1 MQSYYIKPKAFY
13 DSFGDV
19 QPSQP
24 YSYTYGDRP
33 TFEFAFL
40 PNEIAEGDT
49 LVFAIDNDMVF
60 YDSTPENIL
69 HSSSCMVVVRHDVT
83 AEEATAGKVQM
94 RIETRTFKF
103 RDVTNGKVRP
113 VEVVSGLYLRR
124 GSDDDINYV
133 LMARGRAFANGIIA
147 DYDALPEP
155 ITTDEYYTKGD
166 IDDKLDLKA
175 DKASVYTKG
184 ETDGLLDT
192 KANVATTLS
201 GYGIQ
206 DAYTKTETDGLLDA
220 KADKASVYTKNETDG
235 LLDGKAN
242 VATTISGYGIQDA
255 YTKTETNALLD
266 AKADKATTLDGY
278 GITDAYT
285 KTEVD
290 AKVSS
295 VYRYRGTVSTY
306 ADLPSSGQEVGD
318 VYNVET
324 ADSNHGI
331 KAGDNVAWNGTEW
344 DVLAG
349 EIDLTAY
356 ATKDELSTVATTGD
370 YNDLTNRP
378 DLTTKL
384 DAPAVA
390 GTVGQVLTKTA
401 DGQEWA
407 DAQGGGVDADTMQA
421 IEDLSNMLDGHTG
434 ISTDT
439 TNYLRLVATKNNHV
453 ISIGATGFTGNVSL
467 EYSID
472 KTHWFQFNP
481 VTTVKSVALNVGQC
495 MYLRGNNN
503 SQVLATNGDSAF
515 FGDYILDG
523 DMKSLWSK
531 TLEPEYTLTRCSYWF
546 KSCGI
551 VGFGN
556 NFAFPD
562 LSHVTTMND
571 MFQMAQLLTTLPA
584 NFSIPNGVTNCNNMF
599 YQCKNLAIPVGFTIP
614 NGVTSVQFML
624 GFCFVEEIPALPSSV
639 VDASWYASYGKGSS
653 SPSRLAA
660 GFKFP
665 EGCTKCTYALH
676 DRCISSLPDGFT
688 IPSTITDD
696 GQAFKGN
703 HPLTTVGNNVSF
715 LKQNASWSKE
725 YIPYNTITTI
735 GDNFTLLCN
744 NAPSTDPYVCFPN
757 LTSLG
762 TNCNING
769 TITNPA

>member
-1 MQSYYIKPKAFY
+1 MHKINTITKKFTEAVTIDLGQL
-13 DSFGDV
+13 
-19 QPSQP
+19 
-24 YSYTYGDRP
+24 P
-33 TFEFAFL
+33 TVDTRIDFIL
-40 PNEIAEGDT
+40 TDGTNPVIAENKTFAMTIGSVLGSLYKTDADT
-49 LVFAIDNDMVF
+49 VSFRYLKFNDDNIADSLVITMTMDGVEILNDVISLKYQRECIDKGA
-60 YDSTPENIL
+60 L
-69 HSSSCMVVVRHDVT
+69 
-83 AEEATAGKVQM
+83 EEA
-94 RIETRTFKF
+94 
-103 RDVTNGKVRP
+103 
-113 VEVVSGLYLRR
+113 
-124 GSDDDINYV
+124 IN
-133 LMARGRAFANGIIA
+133 
-147 DYDALPEP
+147 
-155 ITTDEYYTKGD
+155 
-166 IDDKLDLKA
+166 
-175 DKASVYTKG
+175 
-184 ETDGLLDT
+184 
-192 KANVATTLS
+192 
-201 GYGIQ
+201 
-206 DAYTKTETDGLLDA
+206 
-220 KADKASVYTKNETDG
+220 
-235 LLDGKAN
+235 
-242 VATTISGYGIQDA
+242 
-255 YTKTETNALLD
+255 
-266 AKADKATTLDGY
+266 AKADKATTIAGY

-285 KTEVD
+285 KTEID

-295 VYRYRGTVSTY
+295 VYHYKGTVSAY
-306 ADLPSSGQEVGD
+306 ADLPASGQEVGD
-318 VYNVET
+318 VWNIET
-324 ADSNHGI
+324 ADSTHGI
-331 KAGDNVAWNGTEW
+331 KAGDNVAWNGTAW

-349 EIDLTAY
+349 EIDLSAY
-356 ATKDELSTVATTGD
+356 ATKTELE
-370 YNDLTNRP
+370 
-378 DLTTKL
+378 TKL
-384 DAPAVA
+384 DAPAT

-407 DAQGGGVDADTMQA
+407 DAPAGGVDADTMQA
-421 IEDLSNMLDGHTG
+421 IKDLSNMLDGHTG

-439 TNYLRLVATKNNHV
+439 TNYLRLVATKNNHI
-453 ISIGATGFTGNVSL
+453 ISIGATGFTGNNVSL

-472 KTHWFQFNP
+472 KIHWFEFNP
-481 VTTVKSVALNVGQC
+481 VTTVKSVALSAGQC

-503 SQVLATNGDSAF
+503 SQVLSTNGYSAF

-531 TLEPEYTLTRCSYWF
+531 TLEPEYTLTSCSYWF
-546 KSCGI
+546 WNCGI

-556 NFAFPD
+556 NFVPPD
-562 LSHVTTMND
+562 LSHVTTMSN
-571 MFQMAQLLTTLPA
+571 MFGSAQLLTTLPA
-584 NFSIPNGVTNCNNMF
+584 NFSIPNGVTDCNNMF

-614 NGVTSVQFML
+614 NGVTSVQFMF
-624 GFCFVEEIPALPSSV
+624 GFCFVEEIPALPASV

-665 EGCTKCTYALH
+665 EGCTKCAYALH

-715 LKQNASWSKE
+715 LKQDASWSKE